1 MAVTQLQ
8 IDTYLS
14 NVCSSFV
21 EFGDKLG
28 DYQQIGR
35 KELFCLKRRFILA
48 SWMLRIIEDYF
59 VPGESEYED
68 YNFFDTVEAKNIIQ
82 HLNKL
87 LGVDYNL
94 DL

>member
-1 MAVTQLQ
+1 
-8 IDTYLS
+8 
-14 NVCSSFV
+14 
-21 EFGDKLG
+21 
-28 DYQQIGR
+28 
-35 KELFCLKRRFILA
+35 
-48 SWMLRIIEDYF
+48 MLRIIEDYF

-87 LGVDYNL
+87 LSVDYNL